1 MNRTFAQQKR
11 KVDWLGLLIKGTILL
26 LLLLAWAWG
35 YLALLFSGPG
45 PDWLKLVSA
54 CLFGALLPGIFL
66 LSRSFMRGLFLCLF
80 VFALLL
86 AWWQTL
92 QPSNDKDW
100 ATEVARI
107 SHGEIQGNRLIMH
120 NVRSFHYTADKISP
134 EQWKTKEFWETR
146 EYDLDKIQGLDLFLS
161 YWGSEHIAH
170 TIMSWD
176 FGNQHLAISIETRK
190 DKKQEYS
197 AIKGFFKQFELSY
210 VAADETDL
218 IRLRTNFR
226 KERVYAYR
234 LHVSKDLARAL
245 LQSYVTEMNRLVN
258 EPEFYNA
265 LTRNCTTTIHLHNK
279 AIVPDDLPPMD
290 WRIIA
295 SGHVDELLY
304 EEGVLVQELPFVE
317 LRRKSRIDQRMQLY
331 GENHFS
337 RILRYDLPRP

>member
-1 MNRTFAQQKR
+1 M
-11 KVDWLGLLIKGTILL
+11 LGLIGKGTIFL

-35 YLALLFSGPG
+35 CLALFFSGPG
-45 PDWLKLVSA
+45 PDWLKLVLA
-54 CLFGALLPGIFL
+54 CLFGALLPGTFL
-66 LSRSFMRGLFLCLF
+66 LSRSFVRGLFLCLLI
-80 VFALLL
+80 FALLI

-92 QPSNDKDW
+92 QPTNDKDW
-100 ATEVARI
+100 AAEIARV
-107 SHGEIQGNRLIMH
+107 SHGEIQGNRLTMH
-120 NVRSFHYTADKISP
+120 NVRNFHYTADKISP
-134 EQWKTKEFWETR
+134 QQWKTEESWETR
-146 EYDLDKIQGLDLFLS
+146 EYDLDKIQSLDLFLS

-210 VAADETDL
+210 VAADEHDL

-226 KERVYAYR
+226 KERVYAYHLR
-234 LHVSKDLARAL
+234 VSKDLARAL

-265 LTRNCTTTIHLHNK
+265 LTLNCTTTIHLHNK
-279 AIVPDDLPPMD
+279 AIVPDDHPPMD

-295 SGHVDELLY
+295 SGHVDQLLY
-304 EEGVLVQELPFVE
+304 EEGVLARELPFGE
-317 LRRKSRIDQRMQLY
+317 LRQKSRVDQRMQHY
-331 GENHFS
+331 NESHFS
-337 RILRYDLPRP
+337 QVLRYDLPRP